1 VRVPI
6 PIRLADPRQVHEQDE
21 RSALER
27 LRYLCPSRYFRFYLL
42 YDRVAHQTCWLPE
55 GYQV

>member
-1 VRVPI
+1 MRISI
-6 PIRLADPRQVHEQDE
+6 PISLQDPRLAYEAEE

-42 YDRVAHQTCWLPE
+42 YDRTERQTCWLPE